1 MSLPT
6 HHLLM
11 IAFHYPPLQEGSGI
25 HRTIGFEKHLPHH
38 GWTPHILT
46 AHPRAHKNSAKQLTE
61 PAPHV
66 HYALALDAA
75 NHLAWRGKY
84 LKLFALPDRWASW
97 WFSAIPQGL
106 YLIKKIK
113 PQVIWSTYPIAT
125 SHLIALTLHK
135 LTGIPWIADFRDPMT
150 DETHPYD
157 PLTRRSYRWIERKT
171 LNISQ
176 ACIFTTQGTFKL
188 YQQRYPHICQKNWQ
202 VIENGYEES
211 HFPAQT
217 DKRIETSR
225 QSKTPI
231 VLLHSGHVYPIERN
245 PNVFLQT
252 LAKLKASHH
261 INNNQIKIIFRGID
275 PQHYLNKYIKELN
288 LGDIVALKPSVPH
301 EEAISEILNAHG
313 LIILQANNCN
323 HQIPAKAYEY
333 LRANKPIL
341 ALTDHQGD
349 TANLLRPFNHCYI
362 ADLANGDEIE
372 ETLTQLINDIQN
384 QTFLQ
389 TNSIPIKQLS
399 RQYRT
404 EAFANLLNRLTQ
416 NP

>member
-6 HHLLM
+6 RNILM

-25 HRTIGFEKHLPHH
+25 YRTTGFEKHLPNH

-46 AHPRAHKNSAKQLTE
+46 AHPRVHKNYVKPLTK

-66 HYALALDAA
+66 HYTLALDTAK
-75 NHLAWRGKY
+75 HLAWRGKY

-113 PQVIWSTYPIAT
+113 PQVIWSSYPIAT

-150 DETHPYD
+150 DDTHPYD
-157 PLTRRSYRWIERKT
+157 PLTRCSFRWIEHKT
-171 LNISQ
+171 FKTSQ
-176 ACIFTTQGTFKL
+176 ACVFTTEGTFKL

-217 DKRIETSR
+217 DTWFEKSIPSEP
-225 QSKTPI
+225 PI

-252 LAKLKASHH
+252 LAQLKASHR
-261 INNNQIKIIFRGID
+261 INKNQIKIIFRGID
-275 PQHYLNKYIKELN
+275 PQHYLNEYIKKLN
-288 LGDIVALKPSVPH
+288 LGDIVELKPSISH
-301 EEAISEILNAHG
+301 EDAIHEILNAHG

-349 TANLLRPFNHCYI
+349 TANLLRPFDHCYI
-362 ADLANGDEIE
+362 ADLTSGNEIE
-372 ETLTQLINDIQN
+372 EQLTQLIGDIQS
-384 QTFLQ
+384 QTFHQ
-389 TNSIPIKQLS
+389 TDLAPITQLS

-404 EAFANLLNRLTQ
+404 EALASLLGRLTQ
-416 NP
+416 TS